1 MTVRDIMTLNPVC
14 INPELSVHDAL
25 ALIKKEKIGRLPV
38 LNSDK
43 RLVGIVTEWDLL
55 KASPSE
61 ASTLDI
67 YEMSYLLSKLSVST
81 VMQKNVITV
90 SEDIVIEE
98 AARIMVDNDISAL
111 PVMRG
116 DLLIGIVSDGDLFK
130 LFIRLFGAR
139 EQGVRLTM
147 LVPEKRGELH
157 LLAQAISNSGGDI
170 LALVIS
176 DGKDVSNKTCL
187 IKVANIDKKALELAV
202 SPFALEILDIR

>member
-67 YEMSYLLSKLSVST
+67 YEMSYLLSKLTVST